1 MAEERK
7 KISELAEVSSIQ
19 GDENLLLGVSGG
31 NKRATTEAMKEYI
44 GASVTRVFTD
54 RISGTV
60 TIINGSATPEENA
73 VIDVVYL
80 TDLERFASRKNING
94 AISYFSEWNGREEY
108 QSDSLE
114 VRTDRLFYCT
124 GNQTV
129 YSLKNGTLVEQ
140 INESVSV
147 FQESTE
153 EEIEDMIANGTWKEG
168 VIYYTVE
175 E

>member
-7 KISELAEVSSIQ
+7 KISELAEVNSIQ

-60 TIINGSATPEENA
+60 TVINGAATPEENA

-80 TDLERFASRKNING
+80 TDLKRFASRKNING
-94 AISYFSEWNGREEY
+94 AISYFSEWNGRKEY

-114 VRTDRLFYCT
+114 VREDRFFMCISNKAQYAWVDGGL
-124 GNQTV
+124 
-129 YSLKNGTLVEQ
+129 SLIVPRFKD
-140 INESVSV
+140 
-147 FQESTE
+147 STE
-153 EEIEDMIANGTWKEG
+153 AE
-168 VIYYTVE
+168 VE
-175 E
+175 ELVKNKTWVSGVLYLTYENE

>member
-7 KISELAEVSSIQ
+7 KISELAEVNSIQ

-44 GASVTRVFTD
+44 GASVTRVFAD

-60 TIINGSATPEENA
+60 TVINGAATPEENA

-80 TDLERFASRKNING
+80 TDLKRFASRKNING

-108 QSDSLE
+108 QSDALE
-114 VRTDRLFYCT
+114 LRTDRLFYCT
-124 GNQTV
+124 VNQTV
-129 YSLKNGTLVEQ
+129 YNIKNGVLVEQ